1 MALTTDS
8 TSLADHLGALGDAAL
23 VRQVADRRP
32 DALGE
37 LYDRFSPLLLGLTAR
52 ILGSRAEA
60 EEVLQDVFLQVW
72 NRADRYD
79 SSRSSVSTLLVLIA
93 RSRAIDRLR
102 SRRVA
107 ERTVEA
113 VQQENPGGGHA
124 SPEAAENV
132 LIRERRERVRSE
144 LAVLPA
150 EQREVLELA
159 FFQGL
164 SQSEIAGRTGI
175 PLGTVKTRSLL
186 AMKKLRQALR
196 PAIRELL

>member
-1 MALTTDS
+1 MTQEAVIEEVVHRHAKAIVTMDIGQIMSDLM
-8 TSLADHLGALGDAAL
+8 
-23 VRQVADRRP
+23 P
-32 DALGE
+32 DAMMKL
-37 LYDRFSPLLLGLTAR
+37 
-52 ILGSRAEA
+52 
-60 EEVLQDVFLQVW
+60 
-72 NRADRYD
+72 
-79 SSRSSVSTLLVLIA
+79 
-93 RSRAIDRLR
+93 
-102 SRRVA
+102 
-107 ERTVEA
+107 
-113 VQQENPGGGHA
+113 QQEAGGGHA

-132 LIRERRERVRSE
+132 LIRERRERVRNE
-144 LAVLPA
+144 LENLPA

>member
-1 MALTTDS
+1 MAPSTDS
-8 TSLADHLGALGDAAL
+8 TPLADHLGALGDAAL
-23 VRQVADRRP
+23 VRQVADRQP

-52 ILGSRAEA
+52 ILGSRGEA
-60 EEVLQDVFLQVW
+60 EEVLQDVFLHVW

-79 SSRSSVSTLLVLIA
+79 PSRSSVSTWLVLIA

-107 ERTVEA
+107 ERTLEA
-113 VQQENPGGGHA
+113 VQHEAHGGGHA